1 MLRIKTAVT
10 RYPTINYVSP
20 FSNDEIYEG
29 KRCQL
34 NHWRRTPEAEAAR
47 QALIETHTSPKK
59 RNTSKGK
66 FSLNIHGTIEEEQAH
81 QTIDSN
87 P

>member
-1 MLRIKTAVT
+1 
-10 RYPTINYVSP
+10 
-20 FSNDEIYEG
+20 
-29 KRCQL
+29 L

-81 QTIDSN
+81 QTIDSHA
-87 P
+87 